1 MGREVEAGTLMTL
14 PRLSVKFDTS
24 AEPLHKRAPLCD
36 EHGKPL
42 CDFMMLIP
50 GLRDQP
56 KHIIDNTIQDMHI
69 VLTHFSDAVVFAEFN
84 LKLNLLWVSIR
95 SIQGIRLEI
104 ASAIQEQVPG
114 AKLVSHI

>member
-1 MGREVEAGTLMTL
+1 MTL

-24 AEPLHKRAPLCD
+24 AEPLHKRAPSHD

-50 GLRDQP
+50 GLRDKP
-56 KHIIDNTIQDMHI
+56 KHIIDDTIQDMHI
-69 VLTHFSDAVVFAEFN
+69 VLTHFSHVVMFAEFN

-95 SIQGIRLEI
+95 SIQGLRLEI